1 MMITKYLYLDYI
13 YNTCTFFFSAIR
25 CRKAACLLREGKKR
39 ELKVKSGVC
48 LACLYLFLCGLFLTF
63 DDGFS
68 SLTIDQ
74 FDTAYDR
81 REMTAIIISF

>member
-1 MMITKYLYLDYI
+1 M
-13 YNTCTFFFSAIR
+13 
-25 CRKAACLLREGKKR
+25 
-39 ELKVKSGVC
+39 KSGVC
-48 LACLYLFLCGLFLTF
+48 LACLYLFICGLFLTF

-81 REMTAIIISF
+81 REMTAMIIYF